1 MSELKL
7 MKSKDKINLIFP
19 NFKLWIHI
27 LVEPS
32 FNTGNVLML
41 QRLTANDE
49 TEIGDMENIET
60 NDIDAGDGE
69 SLQLICRIKSR
80 PVAKITW
87 YIGKI
92 LT

>member
-1 MSELKL
+1 
-7 MKSKDKINLIFP
+7 
-19 NFKLWIHI
+19 
-27 LVEPS
+27 
-32 FNTGNVLML
+32 ML

-49 TEIGDMENIET
+49 TEVGDMENIET